1 MFSSTGESQTLPS
14 TGLRWLQASSLRAHW
29 KHTQKKTSLPPSS
42 AISVWIYVSPC
53 MLLGCN
59 PSGLPMLRDGMLQPE
74 FGGGSCPMQRIRYH
88 QLQSAMG
95 NVHISWWFGEEQWWI
110 LPSWVGWSILFPY
123 CPSATKP
130 LEQAQWWF
138 RSTIPA
144 PNLQDSSTYLLELF
158 QNWKGSKN
166 KESKREG
173 KNPKA
178 LPFCRLL
185 VLPRAVAGLC
195 MHSE

>member
-29 KHTQKKTSLPPSS
+29 KHMQKKTSLPPSS

-74 FGGGSCPMQRIRYH
+74 SGGGSCPMQRIRYH
-88 QLQSAMG
+88 QLQSAAVG

-130 LEQAQWWF
+130 AASCPLNKPSGGSGVLFLLQTF
-138 RSTIPA
+138 RIP
-144 PNLQDSSTYLLELF
+144 P
-158 QNWKGSKN
+158 
-166 KESKREG
+166 
-173 KNPKA
+173 PI
-178 LPFCRLL
+178 C
-185 VLPRAVAGLC
+185 
-195 MHSE
+195 